1 MVEIQISIIIPI
13 YNVEEY
19 LVVCLESVRRNI
31 TGLEAEVL
39 LIDDGSTDASSVIAG
54 SYAKGEENFFYYR
67 KENGGLSS
75 ARNYGVSLASG
86 KYLFFVDSDDMLA
99 DGILPKMIESAERNG
114 TELTVCHVAR
124 LKGNKIS
131 ESYLHPR
138 AFNSLRDNISHI
150 KNHPNFVYD
159 STAWNKLILRSFYI
173 KCRIVFPEGYL
184 YEDMLPMFK
193 LHYLCNGV
201 SVVRET
207 GYLWR
212 IRTGI
217 NKSITASKD
226 KQSLTDKIEMMRQV
240 LAYIEKN
247 VKESEIEETVVIK
260 FLGYDFNAWLN
271 QIRLLS
277 EEEAKEHVQLI
288 REFADHPVNKRNLH
302 KLPLLKQQ
310 LYQDIFENDF
320 PHLLQLVNYMNANYA
335 NVPILET
342 GSGIALKVPYHLFK
356 IKERDASGEFD
367 NHELPSGVI
376 DRVTIDGADIYLQG
390 HLYIRRINIPY
401 TGHPYVKAF
410 LLNEYTGS
418 MIPLTVSPIQTA
430 DLTKSKGYILNYD
443 DYTYYQYDYDGAGF
457 QLHID
462 FEKIAQELDCA
473 VKYYVILSYDFKYF
487 SGDWL
492 LKGIAG
498 NAKKALEQYVYKSD
512 LCTGSIV
519 FDSQNIIS
527 LKLMDNKETEVWS
540 QVKQAIAT
548 NSFNGAAA
556 TGIQELMIGEHLLK
570 YITARIDI
578 KNLGTEENVI
588 VVTESSDPNAKIQN
602 PAWFKN
608 ETGQGTVV
616 QSTKGSMKLEIKCIG
631 DGVLKVWLR
640 GIDCRDRNSK
650 RFPVWIDFTRFSIN
664 DKCIFTDSHVV
675 WHDKPFVFKT
685 DVIDGENIRLEIGW
699 KALDTA
705 SDFTT

>member
-1 MVEIQISIIIPI
+1 MEKQISVIIPI

-19 LVVCLESVRRNI
+19 LVDCLESVRRNI
-31 TGLEAEVL
+31 AGLNAEVL
-39 LIDDGSTDASSVIAG
+39 LIDDGSTDASSVIAR
-54 SYAKGEENFFYYR
+54 SYAKGEEKFCYYR
-67 KENGGLSS
+67 KENGGLSC
-75 ARNYGVSLASG
+75 ARNYGALLASG
-86 KYLFFVDSDDMLA
+86 KYLFFIDSDDMLT
-99 DGILPKMIESAERNG
+99 DSILPKMIETAERNG

-124 LKGNKIS
+124 LKGNKVS
-131 ESYLHPR
+131 ESYLHSR

-212 IRTGI
+212 IRTGT

-240 LAYIEKN
+240 LAYIQEN
-247 VKESEIEETVVIK
+247 VMEPEIEETVVIK

-271 QIRLLS
+271 QLRLLS
-277 EEEAKEHVQLI
+277 EEEVKDYVQMI
-288 REFADHPVNKRNLH
+288 REFAEHPVNKRNLH
-302 KLPLLKQQ
+302 KLPLLQQQ
-310 LYQDIFENDF
+310 LYRDIMEGDF
-320 PHLLQLVNYMNANYA
+320 PRLLQLVNYMNANYA
-335 NVPILET
+335 NIPILET
-342 GSGIALKVPYHLFK
+342 GSGLALKVPEHLFK
-356 IKERDASGEFD
+356 IKDRDASGEFD

-390 HLYIRRINIPY
+390 HLYIRRINLPY

-410 LLNEYTGS
+410 LLNEHTGS
-418 MIPLTVSPIQTA
+418 MIPLPVSPIQTA

-487 SGDWL
+487 AGDWL

-498 NAKKALEQYVYKSD
+498 SAKKALEQYVYKSN
-512 LCTGSIV
+512 LCTGRIV

-527 LKLMDNKETEVWS
+527 LLLLGDKEKEVQS
-540 QVKQAIAT
+540 HIKQQVAA
-548 NSFNGAAA
+548 NPFNGAVDA
-556 TGIQELMIGEHLLK
+556 GIQELAIKEHLLK

-588 VVTESSDPNAKIQN
+588 VVAKISDSNAKIQK

-608 ETGQGTVV
+608 ETGQGTVI
-616 QSTKGSMKLEIKCIG
+616 QSTKGNMTLEIKCIG

-640 GIDCRDRNSK
+640 GLDCRDRNKK
-650 RFPVWIDFTRFSIN
+650 RFPVWIDFTRLDIN
-664 DKCIFTDSHVV
+664 GKCIFADSHVV

-685 DVIDGENIRLEIGW
+685 DVTDGENLRLDVVW
-699 KALDTA
+699 KALDVI
-705 SDFTT
+705 SDFVT